1 MGRPRNKG
9 LGAAY
14 ASMSERFTTKSWR
27 VTEGNCRSS
36 WAATLVVGIGSE
48 RQRSAERNHV
58 HFVQR
63 RCPYG
68 AQLPSGFCGNS
79 PCGLILPVLGERKP
93 TVVLTRCMV
102 PTGYTRSSRLTLAG
116 SPGWLGIS
124 TIL

>member
-27 VTEGNCRSS
+27 VTEGNCRCS

-63 RCPYG
+63 RRPNRGTAAVGVLWQQSLRTDRAGEG
-68 AQLPSGFCGNS
+68 AAGMREQPRAADDFRVFL
-79 PCGLILPVLGERKP
+79 ERH
-93 TVVLTRCMV
+93 
-102 PTGYTRSSRLTLAG
+102 AEQ
-116 SPGWLGIS
+116 
-124 TIL
+124 